1 MINFPELIINLPT
14 KMNEMET
21 IDWKEEANHVIQ
33 DVKDLVQMIQ
43 LSDHQPDD
51 KCIYLSVITKERK
64 DYTIK
69 LCQFGFC
76 VVSRKINTPKATE
89 SDVIYYETPY
99 SLLASISNSYCESF
113 GNKLRQKLEKLQA
126 NPKYAGRE

>member
-1 MINFPELIINLPT
+1 MNDMDTIN
-14 KMNEMET
+14 
-21 IDWKEEANHVIQ
+21 WREEANHVIQ

-43 LSDHQPDD
+43 LSDQQPDEN
-51 KCIYLSVITKERK
+51 CIYLNIITKERK

-76 VVSRKINTPKATE
+76 VVARKINSPKPINE
-89 SDVIYYETPY
+89 SDVVYYETPY
-99 SLLASISNSYCESF
+99 SLLASISGSYYESF

-126 NPKYAGRE
+126 NPVYAGRE